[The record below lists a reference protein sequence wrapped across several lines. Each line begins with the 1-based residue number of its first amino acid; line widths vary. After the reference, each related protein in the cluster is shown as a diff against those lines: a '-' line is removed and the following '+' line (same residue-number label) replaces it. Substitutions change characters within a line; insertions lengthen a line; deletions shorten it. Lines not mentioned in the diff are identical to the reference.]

1 MTYDFSNKTVL
12 ITGAAG
18 GIGKECARLFFDDG
32 AQLILVDLEPNALR
46 EVADALGAPER
57 ITTVAGD
64 LTDQNVLNEVRATV
78 EIAGGLDALVPAAGI
93 YRDRDVESMSIQEWR
108 QTMSINLDSVFQL
121 TQAVL
126 PHLHDHAAI
135 VNFASLAGSRGSRN
149 HAHYAATK
157 AALVAFGRSLALEI
171 GHRGIRVNAV
181 APGIIRTQMTD
192 TLVTTN
198 GELLL
203 QQTPLGRHGTAREV
217 ATVVTFLCSDAASF
231 VNGELIQVNGGLYM
245 AG

>member
-1 MTYDFSNKTVL
+1 MTYNFSAKTVL

-18 GIGKECARLFFDDG
+18 GIGRECARLFFDDG
-32 AQLILVDLEPNALR
+32 AGVILVDLESVPLK
-46 EVADALGAPER
+46 EVADSLGEPER
-57 ITTVAGD
+57 VMIVAGD
-64 LTDQNVLNEVRATV
+64 LTDESVLSEVLAAV
-78 EIAGGLDALVPAAGI
+78 ETAGGLDALVPAAGI
-93 YRDRDVESMSIQEWR
+93 YRHRDVESMSFQEWR
-108 QTMSINLDSVFQL
+108 QTMSINLDSVFRL
-121 TQAVL
+121 THAVL
-126 PHLHDHAAI
+126 PHFREHGAI
-135 VNFASLAGSRGSRN
+135 VNFASLAGSRGSRH

-157 AALVAFGRSLALEI
+157 AALVAFGRSLALEV

-192 TLVTTN
+192 ALVSSSGDTLV
-198 GELLL
+198 

-217 ATVVTFLCSDAASF
+217 ATVVTFLCSEAASF

>member
-18 GIGKECARLFFDDG
+18 GIGKECARLFLDDG

-64 LTDQNVLNEVRATV
+64 LTDQNVLNEVRAAV
-78 EIAGGLDALVPAAGI
+78 EIAGGLDVLVPAAGI

-126 PHLHDHAAI
+126 PHLHDHGAI

-157 AALVAFGRSLALEI
+157 AALVAFGRSLAVEI

-192 TLVTTN
+192 TLVTAN